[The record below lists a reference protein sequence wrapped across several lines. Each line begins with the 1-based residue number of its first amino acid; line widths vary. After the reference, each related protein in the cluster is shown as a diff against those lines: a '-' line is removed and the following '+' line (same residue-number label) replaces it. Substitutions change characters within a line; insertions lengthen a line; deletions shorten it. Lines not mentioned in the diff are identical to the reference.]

1 MFIYNFKVNGS
12 KAFKIFFISIFIL
25 LLIIIGV
32 VIYKVFDGSKN
43 NLNSSKCLPQASINH
58 IKANNYTNILKAVH
72 DAPDNYI
79 GTKIKFTGYIYRVS
93 DLKNNQFVLARDM
106 IISSSNQTV
115 VVGFLCETD
124 KTTDIK
130 DDTWVDLTGTITKGN
145 YHGVMPIVKVT
156 GIHEVSKPTSD
167 EYVYPPDETY
177 IPTDNMI

>member
-25 LLIIIGV
+25 LLIIIGI

-43 NLNSSKCLPQASINH
+43 SLNSSKCLPQVSINP

-72 DAPDNYI
+72 DAPNNYI
-79 GTKIKFTGYIYRVS
+79 GTQIKFTGYIYRVL

-115 VVGFLCETD
+115 VVGFLCETE
-124 KTTDIK
+124 KPTDIK
-130 DDTWVDLTGTITKGN
+130 DDTWVDLTGTITKGD

-156 GIHEVSKPTSD
+156 DIHEVSKPTSD